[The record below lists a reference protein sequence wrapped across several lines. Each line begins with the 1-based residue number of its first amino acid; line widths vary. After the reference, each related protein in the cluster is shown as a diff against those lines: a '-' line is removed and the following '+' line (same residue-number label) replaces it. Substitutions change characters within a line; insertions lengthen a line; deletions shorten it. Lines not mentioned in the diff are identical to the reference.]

1 MPAVLRLDPVESVV
15 EKEIRVQLRCVVN
28 RTARHGDKIGVTRR
42 VTSDADRSACG
53 STDAEEHTDSDDCRI
68 ASFALRFESGTA
80 GVVATVAMPCDP
92 RRQPFV
98 DDFRSFPK
106 GCRRRPW
113 HRSLFTGGVFLAAQ
127 HTVMIQ
133 IASGEV
139 LAEPLVALDV
149 ILGQLASPCGIQ
161 GIETWARGGFPHGAV
176 SCIVVR
182 AHRDSD

>member
-1 MPAVLRLDPVESVV
+1 MLTAAPAGAQMLRSTQTPT
-15 EKEIRVQLRCVVN
+15 I
-28 RTARHGDKIGVTRR
+28 
-42 VTSDADRSACG
+42 ADRIFRPPVRQR
-53 STDAEEHTDSDDCRI
+53 DS
-68 ASFALRFESGTA
+68 
-80 GVVATVAMPCDP
+80 GVVATVAMLCDP

-127 HTVMIQ
+127 RTVMIQ

-149 ILGQLASPCGIQ
+149 ILSQLASLCGIQ
-161 GIETWARGGFPHGAV
+161 GIEVWARGGFPHGAV
-176 SCIVVR
+176 SRIVVR
-182 AHRDSD
+182 AHRTRLI